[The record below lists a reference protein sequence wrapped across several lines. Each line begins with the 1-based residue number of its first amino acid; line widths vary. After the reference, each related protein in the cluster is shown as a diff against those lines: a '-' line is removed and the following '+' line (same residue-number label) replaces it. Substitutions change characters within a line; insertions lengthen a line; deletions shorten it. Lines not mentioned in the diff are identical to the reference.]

1 MASNLVDLVKD
12 QVGPNLL
19 RSISNMLGESQEKVQ
34 TGLSGAI
41 PSVLAGIVGTVSQ
54 PEGARTFSSALQQ
67 QDPSLLGNLA
77 GMLDSNGRQSV
88 QDKGT
93 GLLSS
98 LLGDTKLGGLSS
110 AISGFS
116 GISSD
121 SAKSLLGVVG
131 PMVMGV
137 LRREQR
143 TAGLNN
149 NGMVNMLMEQKDN
162 IARAMPSGLTNMLG
176 SSGVLEGISDRLG
189 AGVNAAAETAASTT
203 RAATART
210 RAAAATTQRTASTG
224 WSWLRWAIPI
234 VAIALILWIGSR
246 LLFKSETV
254 QNAAQ
259 QAADKVATT
268 TARVTESARQLMVEG
283 VDLGSE
289 INGVFASTTK
299 TLQGITD
306 TESARA
312 ALPTLN
318 QIQGQLSSL
327 TGQVDQLPAEGKML
341 FAGMVDKALPGLQA
355 LVDKLNAMPGVGEVL
370 QPALKPMMEKLS
382 AWAQA

>member
-1 MASNLVDLVKD
+1 
-12 QVGPNLL
+12 L

-41 PSVLAGIVGTVSQ
+41 PSVLAGIVSSVSQ

-88 QDKGT
+88 QDRGT

-98 LLGDTKLGGLSS
+98 LLGETKLGGLSS

-143 TAGLNN
+143 NAGLNN

-189 AGVNAAAETAASTT
+189 AGVHAATETAASTT
-203 RAATART
+203 RA
-210 RAAAATTQRTASTG
+210 ASTG

-259 QAADKVATT
+259 QAADKVAAT
-268 TARVTESARQLMVEG
+268 TARVTESTKQLMVGG

-289 INGVFASTTK
+289 INGVFANTTK

-318 QIQGQLSSL
+318 KLQGQLSSL
-327 TGQVDQLPAEGKML
+327 AGQVDQLPAEGKTL
-341 FAGMVDKALPGLQA
+341 FAGRVDKALPGLQA